1 MTSRDT
7 FEKIR
12 LISRKNQ
19 NIPATGVFGMRPE
32 WREWDRLDMKQWIR
46 ERMERNKTERG
57 TVFVHVYS
65 RDCDHTTS
73 FSMREIPASVAYYKR
88 MENNLYDDAEGPVSM
103 HIMSLEDAATFEPV
117 TYYAS

>member
-12 LISRKNQ
+12 RICRKAQ

-32 WREWDRLDMKQWIR
+32 WREWDELEIKEWIR
-46 ERMERNKTERG
+46 ERMNKHKTETG

-73 FSMREIPASVAYYKR
+73 YSMSEIPASVAYYKR
-88 MENNLYDDAEGPVSM
+88 MRDNLYDDAEGPVSM
-103 HIMSLEDAATFEPV
+103 HIMTLKDAAEFEAA

>member
-12 LISRKNQ
+12 RISRKNQ
-19 NIPATGVFGMRPE
+19 NVPSTGVFGMSLE
-32 WREWDRLDMKQWIR
+32 LREWDQLEIKEWIR
-46 ERMERNKTERG
+46 KRMDNHKTERG

-65 RDCDHTTS
+65 RDCDYTS
-73 FSMREIPASVAYYKR
+73 SYSMREIPASVAYYKR
-88 MENNLYDDAEGPVSM
+88 MKDHLYDDAEGPVSM
-103 HIMSLEDAATFEPV
+103 HIMTLEQAATFEPV

>member
-12 LISRKNQ
+12 LISRKHQ
-19 NIPATGVFGMRPE
+19 NVPATGVFGMRLA
-32 WREWDRLDMKQWIR
+32 WQEWDELQIKEWIR
-46 ERMERNKTERG
+46 EMMDAHKTERE

-73 FSMREIPASVAYYKR
+73 YSMREIPASVAYYKR
-88 MENNLYDDAEGPVSM
+88 MQNHLYDDAEGPVSM
-103 HIMSLEDAATFEPV
+103 HIMTLEAAATFEAA